1 MLGSGPAGR
10 KGMRIA
16 GGKTNNGHG
25 HERKDDM
32 IGFELTPEQKTLQE
46 RARRFAEEVILPV
59 AAQHDREGA
68 FPLDVMEKAHQQG
81 FFTPLVPK
89 KYGGQGLGVLDNCII
104 AEELAAGCMGI
115 YVSIFVSTLALYPII
130 RFGTEEQKERFL
142 KPFCSKF
149 SIASY
154 CLSEMTVGSDPAS
167 MRTTAVLE
175 GDHYLLNGT
184 KMWITNGGYAD
195 FYLVFATTDPQKRH
209 KGIISLIVPSK
220 LEGVVPG
227 EPIDKMGQRASNTTS
242 VVFKNV
248 RVPKENLLGG
258 EGEGFK
264 KAMAALDITRPM
276 IAIGSVGIARSA
288 LELATQYA
296 KKRVQFGVPIAQHQA
311 VQFMLAD
318 MAKDIEA
325 ARLLVW
331 KAAWLADQGVRNS
344 KEAAMAKA
352 FGADVAMRVTTD
364 AVQIYGGVGYT
375 KWHPVEKLMRDAK
388 VIQIYEGTAQIMRL
402 VIARQL
408 LQETEGTLY

>member
-1 MLGSGPAGR
+1 
-10 KGMRIA
+10 
-16 GGKTNNGHG
+16 
-25 HERKDDM
+25 M
-32 IGFELTPEQKTLQE
+32 IGFELTPKQKALQAE
-46 RARRFAEEVILPV
+46 ARRFSKEVILPV
-59 AAQHDREGA
+59 AAQHDRDGT

-81 FFTPLVPK
+81 FFTPLVPQ

-104 AEELAAGCMGI
+104 SEELAAGCMGI

-154 CLSEMTVGSDPAS
+154 CLSEVTVGSDPAS
-167 MRTTAVLE
+167 MRTTAVL
-175 GDHYLLNGT
+175 DADSYVLNGS

-195 FYLVFATTDPQKRH
+195 FYVVFATTDPARRH
-209 KGIISLIVPSK
+209 RGIISLIVPSK
-220 LEGVVPG
+220 LEGISHG

-242 VVFKNV
+242 VIFKNV

-258 EGEGFK
+258 EAEGFK

-296 KKRVQFGVPIAQHQA
+296 KKRIQFGVPIAQHQA

-318 MAKDIEA
+318 MAKDMEA

-344 KEAAMAKA
+344 REAAMAKA
-352 FGADVAMRVTTD
+352 FAADMAMRVTTD
-364 AVQIYGGVGYT
+364 AVQIYGGMGYT

-408 LQETEGTLY
+408 LQETEKTLF